1 MDKPLGEA
9 KGVTCPPTA
18 GGAPAG
24 DAHLVASLL
33 ARYPEIGSLE
43 YCPRSRRFTFTFL
56 ITATGLNMPAFQER
70 VKESLQ
76 AYSFL
81 SGHSVDLLIVDWV
94 EEAGVT
100 LLRIVRDLPTLRHE
114 EIALLI
120 GLVQQEF
127 SDLIA
132 CEAGAPAPE
141 FDGPMQEELIQH
153 MLEDFRE
160 APRSRELIGFR
171 REGRVV
177 VYHRQPA
184 AAKPRR

>member
-1 MDKPLGEA
+1 MS
-9 KGVTCPPTA
+9 CPA
-18 GGAPAG
+18 GGWGAPSG
-24 DAHLVASLL
+24 DAHLVASILS
-33 ARYPEIGSLE
+33 RYPEIGSLE
-43 YCPRSRRFTFTFL
+43 YCPDSQQFTFSFL
-56 ITATGLNMPAFQER
+56 ITATGLNIPAFRER
-70 VKESLQ
+70 LKESLQ

-81 SGHSVDLLIVDWV
+81 TGHAVDLLVIDWI

-114 EIALLI
+114 ELALLV

-127 SDLIA
+127 GDLIA
-132 CEAGAPAPE
+132 CEAGGSSPE
-141 FDGPMQEELIQH
+141 LDGPMQEELIQH
-153 MLEDFRE
+153 MLEDLRD
-160 APRSRELIGFR
+160 APLSRELIGFR

>member
-1 MDKPLGEA
+1 
-9 KGVTCPPTA
+9 VSCTA
-18 GGAPAG
+18 AGWGPPAG
-24 DAHLVASLL
+24 DAHLLASIL

-43 YCPRSRRFTFTFL
+43 FCPQSNHFTFTFL
-56 ITATGLNMPAFQER
+56 ITATGLNMPAFRER
-70 VKESLQ
+70 FTDSLH

-81 SGHSVDLLIVDWV
+81 TGHAVDLLIVDWV

-100 LLRIVRDLPTLRHE
+100 LLKVVRDLATLRHE
-114 EIALLI
+114 EIGLLV

-132 CEAGAPAPE
+132 CETDGAGHE
-141 FDGPMQEELIQH
+141 CDGAIQEELIQH
-153 MLEDFRE
+153 MLEDLRDT
-160 APRSRELIGFR
+160 PRTLELIGFR
-171 REGRVV
+171 RDGRVV

>member
-1 MDKPLGEA
+1 MS
-9 KGVTCPPTA
+9 CRPT
-18 GGAPAG
+18 GWRTPAG

-43 YCPRSRRFTFTFL
+43 YCPRSRQFTFTFL
-56 ITATGLNMPAFQER
+56 ITATGLNIPAFHER
-70 VKESLQ
+70 LKESLQ

-81 SGHSVDLLIVDWV
+81 TGHPVDLLIVDWI

-100 LLRIVRDLPTLRHE
+100 LLRVARDLPTLRHE

-127 SDLIA
+127 SELIA
-132 CEAGAPAPE
+132 CEENGPVPE

-153 MLEDFRE
+153 MLEDLRDT
-160 APRSRELIGFR
+160 PRSREVIGFR